1 MQKYIPVLAGG
12 IILVLIVTGFIVIQT
27 RQSKNTV
34 IKPANTV
41 QSITSVPAT
50 QVQVKETP
58 VPAVSDISLVVNSPA
73 KGAVVKRA
81 NLTVSGKTVARAEV
95 VVNDVETT
103 ADARG
108 NFSVNIVLDEGENTI
123 VVVVND
129 SDGNFAESELTVTY
143 EAQ

>member
-12 IILVLIVTGFIVIQT
+12 IILVLIVAGFIVIQT
-27 RQSKNTV
+27 RQSKNAV
-34 IKPANTV
+34 NKPANTV
-41 QSITSVPAT
+41 QSVTGVPPT
-50 QVQVKETP
+50 ELPVKEIP
-58 VPAVSDISLVVNSPA
+58 VPAVSDISLVVNSPV

-123 VVVVND
+123 VVVAND

>member
-12 IILVLIVTGFIVIQT
+12 IILVLIVAGFIVIQT

-41 QSITSVPAT
+41 QSITSVPVT

-58 VPAVSDISLVVNSPA
+58 VPTVSDISLVVNSPA

-81 NLTVSGKTVARAEV
+81 NLTVSGKTIARAEV
-95 VVNDVETT
+95 VVNDVETI
-103 ADARG
+103 ADTKG
-108 NFSVNIVLDEGENTI
+108 NFSVNIFLDEGENTI
-123 VVVVND
+123 VVVAND
-129 SDGNFAESELTVTY
+129 SDGNYAESELTVTY